1 MRMLQHQT
9 AAAASLFPVA
19 LVLHTLQLE
28 QQVDP
33 GLVRGHVYFLCLVD
47 AKYRAIW
54 LYLHCAGGG
63 GVILWHLSC
72 LCKELAVCSFSS
84 SPCKQRDSRW
94 EQQPWFRV
102 ASPVSVFS
110 GWHWASVF
118 CSVQPVQVLL
128 PLRCLF
134 SASWLL
140 QINSQTMCMFY
151 VLYTLLL
158 SVLSDLFFAYSQGE
172 IWAT

>member
-72 LCKELAVCSFSS
+72 LCKELAVRSFSS
-84 SPCKQRDSRW
+84 SLCKQRDSRW

-102 ASPVSVFS
+102 ASPVCVFWLTLS
-110 GWHWASVF
+110 IH
-118 CSVQPVQVLL
+118 VLL
-128 PLRCLF
+128 GAASP
-134 SASWLL
+134 SASATSLPLL
-140 QINSQTMCMFY
+140 GLMAPT
-151 VLYTLLL
+151 
-158 SVLSDLFFAYSQGE
+158 D
-172 IWAT
+172 